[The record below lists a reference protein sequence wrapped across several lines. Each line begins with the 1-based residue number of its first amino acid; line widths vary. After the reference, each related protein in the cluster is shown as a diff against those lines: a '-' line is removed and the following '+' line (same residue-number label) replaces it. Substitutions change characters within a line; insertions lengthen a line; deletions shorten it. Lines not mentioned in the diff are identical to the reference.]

1 MEGRGGEDQIL
12 GLRSVFS
19 VLLPN
24 HLSGVEV
31 SPLVQLPSFLSLE
44 EAFPGWGEKCWAMSL
59 GSEESRCSSQPCG
72 ALKSILSRGVAPAA
86 ALLPV

>member
-44 EAFPGWGEKCWAMSL
+44 EAFPGWGRSAGLCHWGLRS
-59 GSEESRCSSQPCG
+59 
-72 ALKSILSRGVAPAA
+72 PAVPA
-86 ALLPV
+86 NLAGP